1 MFADLV
7 RAVVLNRPQDPIS
20 YMINYLDKN
29 PRRLIICLQGYD
41 NEERKRLAK
50 IITNKLN
57 FKLIEVSDLFQNH
70 DYHV

>member
-1 MFADLV
+1 
-7 RAVVLNRPQDPIS
+7 
-20 YMINYLDKN
+20 MINYLDKN